1 MTRVSY
7 DERSVKRIKP
17 TKLLIYL
24 KKFIL
29 IHLNFIGFDVHTV
42 IPTPQFK
49 FGGVVGNNVTSVVFE
64 KKIKQDD
71 ARIK

>member
-1 MTRVSY
+1 M
-7 DERSVKRIKP
+7 IK
-17 TKLLIYL
+17 LQNLC
-24 KKFIL
+24 KKFML
-29 IHLNFIGFDVHTV
+29 IHLNFVGFDVHTV

>member
-1 MTRVSY
+1 M
-7 DERSVKRIKP
+7 
-17 TKLLIYL
+17 LN
-24 KKFIL
+24 
-29 IHLNFIGFDVHTV
+29 HLNFVGFDVHTV

>member
-1 MTRVSY
+1 M
-7 DERSVKRIKP
+7 
-17 TKLLIYL
+17 LN
-24 KKFIL
+24 
-29 IHLNFIGFDVHTV
+29 HLNFVGFDVHTV

-64 KKIKQDD
+64 KKKIKQDD